1 MNHGKSIIL
10 KSYLCLHISVLL
22 KIVFRSPLLETPTFL
37 SLTSTSKCWVI
48 GLPATPLAER
58 LQHLPHQWRRRLM
71 PTLHAWMGTWEQM
84 SEAWKSR
91 FQLACPPKDIIV
103 FMQVRRHWL
112 SATQQSRGRQTR
124 GKNHHPGH
132 REAWGGMWAW
142 VRAGKM
148 GCGWPH
154 RARLQVGG
162 GQMEGTARGED
173 RQPGDSLWRVLGC
186 GSWNLSSG
194 SRGIFKWNI
203 LESNNRVE

>member
-1 MNHGKSIIL
+1 MNHGRSIIL

-58 LQHLPHQWRRRLM
+58 LQHLTHQWWRQLM
-71 PTLHAWMGTWEQM
+71 PTLHAWMGTWKQM

-132 REAWGGMWAW
+132 RGGLGRHVGISKSRQDGLQVASPGKVASGRRSDGGHSAGWRQAAWGQLVEG
-142 VRAGKM
+142 
-148 GCGWPH
+148 
-154 RARLQVGG
+154 ARLWVMKSIQWVK
-162 GQMEGTARGED
+162 RH
-173 RQPGDSLWRVLGC
+173 
-186 GSWNLSSG
+186 
-194 SRGIFKWNI
+194 F
-203 LESNNRVE
+203 